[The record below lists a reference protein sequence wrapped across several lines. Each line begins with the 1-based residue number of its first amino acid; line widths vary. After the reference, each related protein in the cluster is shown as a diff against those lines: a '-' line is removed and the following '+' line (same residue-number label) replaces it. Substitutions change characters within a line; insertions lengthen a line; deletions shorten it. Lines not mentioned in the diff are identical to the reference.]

1 MIIVSVVFPGP
12 KDFSR
17 GVRGADRLCRILR
30 APRVCVFLILLG
42 LILAGELAGS
52 TAVRAQDV
60 PPNPPPPAAPADL
73 PGQVVLNPTGPC
85 VQPPPMV
92 QLQDYD
98 GPFHKVIG
106 TFTQKLDRLSVHD
119 PHYKPG
125 VVLCS
130 LEIKDKFFLFMRDSV
145 DPETFLSAGFDAGIS
160 QAENDD
166 PSFGQG
172 GKGYGKRLGVGYI
185 DEVQFRFF
193 KEFAYPT
200 IFSEDPRYYRMGQ
213 GGKGRRF
220 MHAVAHAVVAYN
232 DNGSP
237 IFNYSEWLGEIS
249 GTSLSNLYHPGA
261 RRGFAPAAQSIAIDV
276 ALDIG
281 YDELREFWPE
291 VARKL
296 RLPFRDQNEPPLNAL
311 PAGR

>member
-1 MIIVSVVFPGP
+1 VIILIVFPLGSLDLR
-12 KDFSR
+12 KDFAGTNRSCSNR
-17 GVRGADRLCRILR
+17 SASNVCARLVLWGVVL
-30 APRVCVFLILLG
+30 V
-42 LILAGELAGS
+42 AGLAGS
-52 TAVRAQDV
+52 AAVRAQET
-60 PPNPPPPAAPADL
+60 PPNPQPPATPTDL
-73 PGQVVLNPTGPC
+73 PGQVVLNSAGQC

-119 PHYKPG
+119 PHYRPG
-125 VVLCS
+125 FVLCS
-130 LEIKDKFFLFMRDSV
+130 LEIKDKLFLFLRDSI
-145 DPETFLSAGFDAGIS
+145 DPETFLAAGFNAGIS
-160 QAENDD
+160 QARNDD
-166 PSFGQG
+166 APFGQG
-172 GKGYGKRLGVGYI
+172 GAGYAKRLGASYT

-213 GGKGRRF
+213 GGARRRF
-220 MHAVAHAVVAYN
+220 LHAVAHSVVAYN
-232 DNGSP
+232 DHGRP
-237 IFNYSEWLGEIS
+237 MFNLSEWLGEIS

-261 RRGFAPAAQSIAIDV
+261 QRGFVPAARDVALDV

-291 VARKL
+291 IARKF
-296 RLPFRDQNEPPLNAL
+296 RLPFRDQNEPPPNAL